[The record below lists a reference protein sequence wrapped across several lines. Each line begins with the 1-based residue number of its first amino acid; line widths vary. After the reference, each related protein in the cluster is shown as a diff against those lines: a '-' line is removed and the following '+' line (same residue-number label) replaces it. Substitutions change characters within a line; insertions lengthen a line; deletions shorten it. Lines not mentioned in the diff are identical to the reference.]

1 MRLPLESLFTEFI
14 GLGLVVALVT
24 GFGFGFVLERAG
36 FGRSTKLANQFY
48 LRDMTVFKVMFTAII
63 TAMIGLVIAD
73 GIGIIQVEAL
83 ARGAASFTYLWPMLV
98 GGLALGAGFIISGY
112 CPGTSAVAAAS
123 GNVDGMVTLGGVVV
137 GSVLYGEIFPII
149 GSFATSS
156 EMGHFFLT
164 EWLGV
169 SRPLLALAVTVM
181 AVLAFFG
188 AEKLE
193 RKFTK
198 DDSIRQPDRDT
209 KRRRH
214 TAMAVLGAAAV
225 AGLVIGL
232 VSTPTSAAERS
243 RRPEQIL
250 ASGVAQRL
258 VNEPWKMRVLDLR
271 GEGEWTKSR
280 IPGSEPVDVAQVS
293 KLGLQFVKAGPDIV
307 VIGAKTIDE
316 LPPEIAAYSGRVFSL
331 RDGFPA
337 WRAYALTT
345 PGLPGANATEAER
358 ERYAFRVALNGMLT
372 GQAAAAPPP
381 RPVRTV
387 TARRPAGGGG
397 CQ

>member
-1 MRLPLESLFTEFI
+1 MRLPLESLSTELI
-14 GLGLVVALVT
+14 GLGLILALVI

-36 FGRSTKLANQFY
+36 FGRSTKLAGQFY
-48 LRDMTVFKVMFTAII
+48 LRDMTVFKVMFTAIV
-63 TAMIGLVIAD
+63 TAMVGLVIAD
-73 GIGIIQVEAL
+73 GIGIIQVETL

-98 GGLALGAGFIISGY
+98 GGLALGVGFIISGY

-123 GNVDGMVTLGGVVV
+123 GNIDGMVTLGGVVV
-137 GSVLYGEIFPII
+137 GSVLYGELFPII

-164 EWLGV
+164 EWLGL

-188 AEKLE
+188 AEKVE
-193 RKFTK
+193 RMFTK
-198 DDSIRQPDRDT
+198 DESIRKPDRDT

-232 VSTPTSAAERS
+232 VSTPSSAAERN

-250 ASGVAQRL
+250 ASGLAERL
-258 VNEPWKMRVLDLR
+258 VNEPWKMRILDLR

-280 IPGSEPVDVAQVS
+280 IPGSEPVDVEQVS
-293 KLGLQFVKAGPDIV
+293 KLGIQFVKAGPDLV
-307 VIGAKTIDE
+307 VVGAKTVDQ
-316 LPPEIAAYSGRVFSL
+316 LPPEIAAYTGRVFVL

-345 PGLPGANATEAER
+345 PGLPGANATEADR
-358 ERYAFRVALNGMLT
+358 ERYAFRLALNGMLT
-372 GQAAAAPPP
+372 GQASAPPP

-387 TARRPAGGGG
+387 TARRPTGGGG